1 MTKRMLISGL
11 WFLSIWGV
19 GGAVHLFLDVPRVMM
34 LVPAVA
40 IAAGIWIALAKSE
53 QRTLL
58 AAPTPHAESWF
69 VTSAAD
75 A

>member
-58 AAPTPHAESWF
+58 AAPTPRAESCF